1 MNEQYWKI
9 VGAIETLDTLRQI
22 SAQATKEQLDE
33 IIERSIQDFGLQ
45 LEGVDP
51 YAPIIYKN

>member
-9 VGAIETLDTLRQI
+9 IGAIEALDTLAQI
-22 SAQATKEQLDE
+22 SAQATKEQLYE
-33 IIERSIQDFGLQ
+33 IIVRSSQEFGLQ

-51 YAPIIYKN
+51 YAPAIYKN